1 MTSFVG
7 NKVVL
12 KEIIRNSQALVS
24 FNEIDF
30 VVEIDDSGNYQ
41 NNSEYE
47 LSEVDG
53 KLKI

>member
-12 KEIIRNSQALVS
+12 KEIIRNNQALVS
-24 FNEIDF
+24 LDEIYF
-30 VVEIDDSGNYQ
+30 VVDIDDTENYQ

-47 LSEVDG
+47 LSEIDG